1 VEVELVTVPPRALR
15 AALAGELEH
24 ADLREPLR
32 DQVIAAEVPGAGDDA
47 RQLIVERDVERGL
60 SAGRDRAGQVDA
72 EHAAIGRRPAVGWT

>member
-1 VEVELVTVPPRALR
+1 MTVPPRALR